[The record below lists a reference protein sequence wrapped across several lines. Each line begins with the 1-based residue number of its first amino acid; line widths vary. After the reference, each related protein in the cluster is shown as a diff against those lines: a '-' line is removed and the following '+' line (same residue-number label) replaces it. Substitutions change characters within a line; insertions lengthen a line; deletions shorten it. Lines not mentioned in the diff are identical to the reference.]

1 MEAVKTTVWKQT
13 GENSGGQANSGKQQ
27 AFVGAHPLYHTL
39 ASLGM
44 GLKQACNPA
53 EAHATING
61 FVPLAVA
68 ALPVLLQ
75 LSMPASALGEKDQG
89 NFPSTW
95 AAFPFANLTKV
106 SGCAK
111 AQPTLTQVLAQVALG
126 ITPIG

>member
-1 MEAVKTTVWKQT
+1 
-13 GENSGGQANSGKQQ
+13 
-27 AFVGAHPLYHTL
+27 
-39 ASLGM
+39 M

-75 LSMPASALGEKDQG
+75 LSIPAIALGEKALGEKDQG